1 MWNMCVIMEELWKM
15 AMGEG
20 RISRYK
26 YHLGIKSW
34 GSASN
39 IVYRDQKNSKM
50 IV

>member
-15 AMGEG
+15 AMGEA

-26 YHLGIKSW
+26 HHLGIKSW